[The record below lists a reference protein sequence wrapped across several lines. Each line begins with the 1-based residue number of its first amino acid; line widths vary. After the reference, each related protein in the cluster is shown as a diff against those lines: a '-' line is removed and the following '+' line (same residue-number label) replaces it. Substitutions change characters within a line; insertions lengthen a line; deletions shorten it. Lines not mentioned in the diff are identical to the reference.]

1 MSPEMTGLLGIVVL
15 IVLIFLR
22 IWIGAV
28 MVLVGIVGYGI
39 LAGWDMA
46 VIVAGTEPYSNIAF
60 YPITVIPLFILMGS
74 VVSNTGVAG
83 DLYNTAYTWIGKLR
97 GGLAMATTMACC
109 AFAAICGSSAATAAT
124 MARVAL
130 PEMKKHNY
138 DMKMAAGSVA
148 AGGTMGILIP
158 PSMGFI
164 LYGILCEVSIGK
176 LFMAGIIPGILEA
189 VFYMITIWIM
199 CKWRPHL
206 GPPGESTTIKQ
217 KVVSLKGTWA
227 MLVLFVL
234 VMGGIYMGIFTPT
247 EAGAVGAF
255 GSIVISFI
263 GRKLTW
269 PNLRGSVVET
279 AQTTA
284 MIVFMIVGAFMLMR
298 FLAISK
304 LPFFIGDL
312 VAGLPVGRMWIMI
325 AIIVMYIILGC
336 FLDIYAAIILT
347 CPIIFPAVIAL
358 NFDVIWFGVIMVRV
372 MEMGLITPPMGMN
385 VFIMASVSDVPIG
398 TIFRGVVP
406 FIIADILHV
415 ALLVAVPSLSL
426 FLPNNM

>member
-263 GRKLTW
+263 SRKLTW